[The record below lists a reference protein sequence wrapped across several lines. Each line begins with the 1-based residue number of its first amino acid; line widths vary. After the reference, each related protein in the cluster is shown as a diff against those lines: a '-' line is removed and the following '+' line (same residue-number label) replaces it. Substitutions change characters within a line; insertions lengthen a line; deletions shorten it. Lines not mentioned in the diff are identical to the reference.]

1 MSLGRVFIR
10 NIRILDPSGG
20 REETGNIVID
30 NGVIE
35 SIGWRNDMESDT
47 DLQEARVIDGTGLC
61 LAPGFVDVHVH
72 FRDPGFTW
80 KEDIHTGAQAAAAGG
95 YTSVVMMANT
105 KPALD
110 SPELLKEVSERA
122 AKEDIIRIY
131 TAANLTRGMRGE
143 ELTDLRALEEAG
155 ADCFSDDGKPVLS
168 EALLRKA
175 FEELVGVPIIS
186 LHEEDPAYIGNPGI
200 NAGAVAE
207 RLGIKGADR
216 QAEISMVERD
226 IRLALETGARIDI
239 QHISTKEAVELVRQA
254 KKQSDGIYAEATPHH
269 FTLTEEAVLK
279 YGANAKMNPPLRTE
293 EDRLAIIEGLRD
305 GTIDMIATDHA
316 PHSREEKGITGS
328 PLDSPDGIER
338 FLKAPSGIIGLQ
350 TALAL
355 GITELVDKGYLSLL
369 RLMELMSTA
378 PGRIF
383 KIYTGLFLEGAP
395 ADFVIFNPTEKWV
408 FTEKDCASKSFNTP
422 FAGRELT
429 GRVKYTICGGSIIY
443 EDREG

>member
-1 MSLGRVFIR
+1 MKLSNILIKG
-10 NIRILDPSGG
+10 IRILDPARKNEWQG
-20 REETGNIVID
+20 EILIN
-30 NGVIE
+30 NGVVERIE
-35 SIGWRNDMESDT
+35 KVIEAG
-47 DLQEARVIDGTGLC
+47 DLQDIRVIDGTGLC
-61 LAPGFVDVHVH
+61 IAPGFVDVHVH

-80 KEDIHTGAQAAAAGG
+80 KEDIHTGALAAAAGG

-110 SPELLKEVSERA
+110 SPDLLKEVSERA
-122 AKEDIIRIY
+122 AKEDIRIY
-131 TAANLTRGMRGE
+131 TAANLTRGMKGE
-143 ELTDLRALEEAG
+143 ELTELRALEEAG

-175 FEELVGVPIIS
+175 FEELAAISIVS

-216 QAEISMVERD
+216 QAEISLVERD

-316 PHSREEKGITGS
+316 PHSREEKGITGPVAS
-328 PLDSPDGIER
+328 GSRTEGSRDIER
-338 FLKAPSGIIGLQ
+338 LLKAPSGIIGLQ
-350 TALAL
+350 TTLAL

-383 KIYTGLFLEGAP
+383 KIYTGQFLEGAP
-395 ADFVIFNPTEKWV
+395 ADFVIFNPAEKWV

-429 GRVKYTICGGSIIY
+429 GRVKYTICGGKIIY
-443 EDREG
+443 E

>member
-1 MSLGRVFIR
+1 MKLSNILIKG
-10 NIRILDPSGG
+10 IRILDPARKNEWQG
-20 REETGNIVID
+20 EILIN
-30 NGVIE
+30 NGVVERIE
-35 SIGWRNDMESDT
+35 KVIEAG
-47 DLQEARVIDGTGLC
+47 DLQDIRVIDGTGLC
-61 LAPGFVDVHVH
+61 IAPGFVDVHVH

-80 KEDIHTGAQAAAAGG
+80 KEDIHTGALAAAAGG

-110 SPELLKEVSERA
+110 SPDLLKEVSERA
-122 AKEDIIRIY
+122 AKEDIRIY
-131 TAANLTRGMRGE
+131 TAANLTRGMKGE
-143 ELTDLRALEEAG
+143 ELTELRALEEAG

-200 NAGAVAE
+200 NAGVVAE
-207 RLGIKGADR
+207 RLGIMGADR

-316 PHSREEKGITGS
+316 PHSREEKGITGPVAS
-328 PLDSPDGIER
+328 GSRTEGSRDIER
-338 FLKAPSGIIGLQ
+338 LLKAPSGIIGLQ
-350 TALAL
+350 TTLAL

-383 KIYTGLFLEGAP
+383 KIYTGQFLEGAP

-429 GRVKYTICGGSIIY
+429 GRVKYTICGGKIIY
-443 EDREG
+443 E